1 MMIQEDIWVEYQGQP
16 WYVETVDT
24 KDDIILL
31 SAHLSPKFTD
41 DTQVQVSYNENK
53 YLPEVQAPKFNIGET
68 IIYIGPTYTD
78 CGLYTNSQVKI
89 INVESGKYP
98 YEVETKT
105 KQHTYVS
112 PYEII
117 RIEL

>member
-1 MMIQEDIWVEYQGQP
+1 MIQEDIWVEYHGQP
-16 WYVETVDT
+16 WYVEKIDT
-24 KDDIILL
+24 NDDIILL

-53 YLPEVQAPKFNIGET
+53 NLPEVQAPKFNIGET
-68 IIYIGPTYTD
+68 VIYIGPLYRNF
-78 CGLYTNSQVKI
+78 GLDKNSTVKI
-89 INVESGKYP
+89 IKVENGKHP
-98 YEVETKT
+98 YEVKTKT
-105 KQHTYVS
+105 KHYTYVS